1 MHKVR
6 RRSGLIDLFWSAA
19 LRRLGLDGCDA
30 MLILGCFAGEFR
42 CQDGVRHDPELQ
54 DSPGCVQQV
63 ADRQGMGGDSP
74 GLGLYPWIYP

>member
-19 LRRLGLDGCDA
+19 LRWLVLDGCDA

-42 CQDGVRHDPELQ
+42 
-54 DSPGCVQQV
+54 
-63 ADRQGMGGDSP
+63 GGP
-74 GLGLYPWIYP
+74 PF